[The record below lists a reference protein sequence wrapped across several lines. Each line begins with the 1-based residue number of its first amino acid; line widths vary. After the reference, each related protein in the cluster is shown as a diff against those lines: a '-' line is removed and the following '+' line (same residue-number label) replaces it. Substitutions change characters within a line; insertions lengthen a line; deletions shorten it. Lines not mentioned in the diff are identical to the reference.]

1 MRKLGTFVF
10 DAASVIGMEMASPNC
25 SKGSAIMAGNTTT
38 DLGSL
43 RVDLVGSML
52 RPQSL
57 KDAFAKYGRGECG
70 GEEFRRAQDEAIRD
84 LVAKQVA
91 RNLPI
96 VVDGEFRRSSFM
108 ESFAEVAGVEEWQSG
123 VKTYHETLARADT
136 SEPESHR
143 GQDPIL
149 LNRKRVSERL
159 RLLHNRLLDDFRFA
173 QRLTD
178 RPVKVTLIGP
188 DRIQQC
194 YDGEAS
200 RSVYATTEEFLKDV
214 VTVERQMIGQLA
226 EVGCRYVGI
235 DGPGYTAYVD
245 GPSIAAM
252 RARGEEPM
260 TTMQRSIEADNAV
273 IAEFPGV
280 TFGIHICRG
289 NRQSMWH
296 REGHYDAIAERLFNG
311 LNHQRLLLEY
321 DSERAGGFEPL
332 RFVPKGK
339 VAVLGLIT
347 TKVPRLESVDELRRR
362 IDTAARY
369 LPLEQLAISP
379 QCGFASS
386 IRGNLLSEFDQF
398 RKLEIMLE
406 TAAKVWG

>member
-1 MRKLGTFVF
+1 
-10 DAASVIGMEMASPNC
+10 ME
-25 SKGSAIMAGNTTT
+25 IMAGNTTT
-38 DLGSL
+38 DFKSL

-52 RPQSL
+52 RPQML
-57 KDAFAKYGRGECG
+57 KDAFVRYGAGEVD
-70 GEEFRRAQDEAIRD
+70 EEQWRRAQDEAVRD
-84 LVAKQVA
+84 LIGKELAHD
-91 RNLPI
+91 LPI

-108 ESFAEVAGVEEWQSG
+108 ESFSEVAGVEEWQSG

-136 SEPESHR
+136 GDAESRR

-149 LNRKRVSERL
+149 LNRKRVTEKL
-159 RLLHNRLLDDFRFA
+159 RLVRNQLLDDYRFA
-173 QRLTD
+173 QELTS
-178 RPVKVTLIGP
+178 RPVKITLISA

-194 YDGEAS
+194 FDAEAS
-200 RSVYATTEEFLKDV
+200 RAVYSTVEAFLHDV
-214 VTVERQMIGQLA
+214 VAVERRMIAQLA
-226 EVGCRYVGI
+226 EEGCRYVGI

-260 TTMQRSIEADNAV
+260 AAMERSIEADNEIMAG
-273 IAEFPGV
+273 FPGV

-296 REGHYDAIAERLFNG
+296 REGHYDPIAERLFSG
-311 LNHQRLLLEY
+311 LKHQRLLLEY
-321 DSERAGGFEPL
+321 DTERAGGFEPL
-332 RFVPKGK
+332 RFVPKDK
-339 VAVLGLIT
+339 IAVLGLIT

-362 IDTAARY
+362 IDQASRY
-369 LPLEQLAISP
+369 LPLEQLALSP

-386 IRGNLLSEFDQF
+386 LRGNLLSEDDQF
-398 RKLEIMLE
+398 RKIDVMLE